1 MEVIRYLI
9 SKVILLI
16 PIILLLFVMYWIGS
30 KLAVFLPEGALSSL
44 NPLKGDLLPPPRNN
58 MPTTNPLTSGYMLDY
73 TIPEDTHNYTTNTP
87 AKNTPQTGAQNS
99 VVFNANQ
106 AGFSQTELFIRNIS
120 VYRGQSIA
128 PGFTF
133 TGEARETM
141 FSQGR
146 FMLYLANKDGHIVG
160 TGEAVA
166 VDQWSIPGWHRFNGR
181 IISMNGQGECFL
193 IFRSSSPTQPQV
205 TIPVVCRA
213 N

>member
-9 SKVILLI
+9 SKIILLI

-30 KLAVFLPEGALSSL
+30 KLAVFLPEGALSTL
-44 NPLKGDLLPPPRNN
+44 NPLKGDVLPPPRNN

-73 TIPEDTHNYTTNTP
+73 TPPEDTYNYTTNTS
-87 AKNTPQTGAQNS
+87 QTRTESS

-128 PGFTF
+128 PSFTF
-133 TGEARETM
+133 TGEARETL

-146 FMLYLANKDGHIVG
+146 FMLYLVTKQGQIVG

-166 VDQWSIPGWHRFNGR
+166 VDQWSIPGWHRFNAR

-193 IFRSSSPTQPQV
+193 IFKPASSAYRELS
-205 TIPVVCRA
+205 IPVTCAPQR
-213 N
+213 